1 VEDEEMNAKRLL
13 GALLC
18 AGLSL
23 GVASQ
28 AADVHAQGKKKA
40 DAPAADPPVTKKAI
54 TLTLSGVSWGMS
66 PKQLGDTIDKILDDD
81 YRPLYKAAQPGV
93 AMKELDA
100 QIAED
105 KASFRR
111 SRIDF
116 GKLPTGL
123 DAGPLRGEYTYN
135 NGEALYSFDR
145 KGERAY
151 FFFIKERLWKII
163 EEHKLNDASPLGKTY
178 PDVVVK
184 LSASFGVPGRVQAAD
199 GVTRNATEVDWKD
212 ATTHLRIIQRSDTA
226 AAFAFEDNGT
236 LANLA
241 SLRTNKPVDDNG
253 IDPDVAAAVHGPTAD
268 PGPPTKDPK
277 KKK

>member
-1 VEDEEMNAKRLL
+1 MNAKTLS

-23 GVASQ
+23 GVVSHAV
-28 AADVHAQGKKKA
+28 DVHAQGKKKKD
-40 DAPAADPPVTKKAI
+40 DAPATEPPASKKAI
-54 TLTLSGVSWGMS
+54 TLTLAGVSWGQS

-81 YRPLYKAAQPGV
+81 YRPLYKTVQPGV
-93 AMKELDA
+93 QMKELDA

-105 KASFRR
+105 KAAFRR

-123 DAGPLRGEYTYN
+123 DASPLRGEFTYN
-135 NGEALYSFDR
+135 NREALYNFGR
-145 KGERAY
+145 KGETTY
-151 FFFIKERLWKII
+151 FFFIQERLWKII
-163 EEHKLNDASPLGKTY
+163 EEHKLSDTSPLGKTY

-184 LSASFGVPGRVQAAD
+184 LSTAFGVPGRVQAAD
-199 GVTRNATEVDWKD
+199 GVTRNAVEVDWKD
-212 ATTHLRIIQRSDTA
+212 ATTHLRVIQRGDTA

-241 SLRTNKPVDDNG
+241 SMRTSKPVDDNG
-253 IDPDVAAAVHGPTAD
+253 IDPDVAAAMHPNAPD
-268 PGPPTKDPK
+268 PGPPVKDPK

>member
-1 VEDEEMNAKRLL
+1 MNAKRLL

-40 DAPAADPPVTKKAI
+40 DAPATDPPVTKKAI
-54 TLTLSGVSWGMS
+54 TLTLTGVSWGMS
-66 PKQLGDTIDKILDDD
+66 PKQLGDNYDKILDED

-105 KASFRR
+105 KSAFRR

-123 DAGPLRGEYTYN
+123 DASPLRGEYTYN
-135 NGEALYSFDR
+135 NHEALYSFVR
-145 KGERAY
+145 KGETAY
-151 FFFIKERLWKII
+151 FFFIQERLWKII

-184 LSASFGVPGRVQAAD
+184 LSATFGVPGRVQAAD
-199 GVTRNATEVDWKD
+199 GVSRNAVEVDWKD

-226 AAFAFEDNGT
+226 AAFAYEDNGT

-241 SLRTNKPVDDNG
+241 SLRTSKPTDDNG
-253 IDPDVAAAVHGPTAD
+253 IDPDVAAAMHPNAPD
-268 PGPPTKDPK
+268 PPAKDPK